1 MKMYDVVLGSL
12 SKHQGTQVNLDS
24 ESARSFIAA
33 SITNDI
39 QDHME
44 ELRQKEAKANCCEEQ
59 AKAFRERIEFF
70 ED

>member
-1 MKMYDVVLGSL
+1 MKMYDVVLDSL
-12 SKHQGTQVNLDS
+12 SKHQGTQVSLDS

-33 SITNDI
+33 SITNDV
-39 QDHME
+39 QDHIQ
-44 ELRQKEAKANCCEEQ
+44 ELRQKEAKAVCCEEQ

>member
-1 MKMYDVVLGSL
+1 MKMYGVVLDSL

-33 SITNDI
+33 SITNDV
-39 QDHME
+39 QDHIE
-44 ELRQKEAKANCCEEQ
+44 KLRQKEDQAHCCEEQ
-59 AKAFRERIEFF
+59 AKAFRERMEFF